1 MRSGG
6 PLARAV
12 VNNLGA
18 SGKTQFAH
26 GGGTVNKLVG
36 TILGLRAA
44 DRGYFHRSLIE
55 QPAARPHEKPVEG
68 AAGIIPGNRGMDGRN
83 WCGHPLRGASRAQAY
98 VTSSSG
104 RRRSRSSYATMELCG
119 EPRSRNRVRAESGP
133 GPVSRPAPRQLPRGL
148 RLLLSNQDAALRSG
162 GSTPPK
168 GPAARRGGAR
178 KESNAAGSG
187 RVWQSSQNLL
197 LGAARQKRVTQLHVQ
212 SNLRVKRSD
221 PSHGAN
227 AQPQAAAV
235 PVVKVPARNADDA
248 GVPAPV
254 RRASHRQVAPNRAKR
269 PHSIDPAPERDGT
282 VPL

>member
-12 VNNLGA
+12 VNNLRA

-26 GGGTVNKLVG
+26 GRGTVNKLVG

-44 DRGYFHRSLIE
+44 NRGYFHRSLIE

-68 AAGIIPGNRGMDGRN
+68 AAGIIPGNRGMDDRN
-83 WCGHPLRGASRAQAY
+83 WCGHPLRGASRAQADI
-98 VTSSSG
+98 TSSSG
-104 RRRSRSSYATMELCG
+104 RCRSRSSYATMELCG

-197 LGAARQKRVTQLHVQ
+197 LGAARK
-212 SNLRVKRSD
+212 S
-221 PSHGAN
+221 
-227 AQPQAAAV
+227 
-235 PVVKVPARNADDA
+235 
-248 GVPAPV
+248 
-254 RRASHRQVAPNRAKR
+254 ASPNCMSKA
-269 PHSIDPAPERDGT
+269 T
-282 VPL
+282 